1 MRDGSR
7 GPDHVKQ
14 PIRRDSFAIL
24 RETMRWRVAVVL
36 SSLIVLLMAFLGSY
50 NASHGFPDTA
60 RLAWIVFAVSAA
72 ALAAL
77 VVLPRGR
84 GGTVFFV
91 AIALVLAIVP
101 AYGYA
106 NGRAMQHW
114 AYIVPPVLIFLM
126 RANPAF
132 VLMVAYGFYA
142 SFFTAQL
149 APTIDVIR
157 FSAGYGMLVCFMY
170 TYALLEQRAAA
181 MLRFHSDHDALSNCL
196 NRRTFNESLDQLV
209 ARGSST
215 KRCTFIL
222 ADIDHFK
229 AINDQHG
236 HLVGDRIITESAA
249 ALMRALPAHTPL
261 FRYGGEEF
269 AAMLPDEGESA
280 GAALAER
287 LRLAVQDA
295 DFQGIPVTISVG
307 VAEWRA
313 GDGTVDAAL
322 GRADRAL
329 YDAKRAGRN
338 RVVVESRVGAAPLQR
353 VG

>member
-1 MRDGSR
+1 
-7 GPDHVKQ
+7 VKQ
-14 PIRRDSFAIL
+14 TIRRDSFAIL

-36 SSLIVLLMAFLGSY
+36 SLTIVVLMAFLGGY
-50 NASHGFPDTA
+50 NASHGFVDTA
-60 RLAWIVFAVSAA
+60 RLAWIVCGVSAA

-77 VVLPRGR
+77 VFLPRGP

-91 AIALVLAIVP
+91 VIALVLAVVP
-101 AYGYA
+101 AYGLA

-114 AYIVPPVLIFLM
+114 AYIVPPVLVFLM

-132 VLMVAYGFYA
+132 VLMVAYGVYA
-142 SFFTAQL
+142 SAVTAQL
-149 APTIDVIR
+149 VPTIDVIR

-196 NRRTFNESLDQLV
+196 NRRTFNESLDELV
-209 ARGSST
+209 ARGSAT

-236 HLVGDRIITESAA
+236 HLVGDRIITQTAA
-249 ALMRALPAHTPL
+249 ALMRALPSGTPL

-269 AAMLPDEGESA
+269 AAMLVDEGEDA

-287 LRLAVQDA
+287 LRLAVQGA
-295 DFQGIPVTISVG
+295 DFQGVVVALSLG

-313 GDGTVDAAL
+313 GEGTVDAAL

-329 YDAKRAGRN
+329 YAAKRAGRN
-338 RVVVESRVGAAPLQR
+338 RVVVDSPLGAAPVQR
-353 VG
+353 TG